1 MPADEQT
8 ERQHHA
14 DNQARMEELERQQ
27 AEMKASIAQLVEGL
41 AKLGIDVHTM
51 KGNLA
56 ANTSFSREAA
66 EGIEAI
72 KQQLGQLAQ
81 LDIPSLKDI
90 AEYMNSMR
98 GGVRVLGWLERPAR
112 WVIAIAGAVGA
123 LYGILKLKG

>member
-1 MPADEQT
+1 MPADET
-8 ERQHHA
+8 VDAARHSA
-14 DNQARMEELERQQ
+14 NQDRM
-27 AEMKASIAQLVEGL
+27 AEMEQRIGRVEEVVGKL
-41 AKLGIDVHTM
+41 AADVPTM

-81 LDIPSLKDI
+81 LDIPSLKDV

-123 LYGILKLKG
+123 LYGIFKLKG

>member
-1 MPADEQT
+1 MPVDEAIDAA
-8 ERQHHA
+8 RHA
-14 DNQARMEELERQQ
+14 ANQDRMAEMEQRIGRMEEGYE
-27 AEMKASIAQLVEGL
+27 KL
-41 AKLGIDVHTM
+41 AVDVHTM
-51 KGNLA
+51 KTNLA

-66 EGIEAI
+66 EGIAAI
-72 KQQLGQLAQ
+72 KVQLAQQLAQMSQ

-123 LYGILKLKG
+123 LYGIFKLKG

>member
-1 MPADEQT
+1 M
-8 ERQHHA
+8 
-14 DNQARMEELERQQ
+14 
-27 AEMKASIAQLVEGL
+27 AEMEQRIGRVEEVVGKL
-41 AKLGIDVHTM
+41 AADVHTM

-90 AEYMNSMR
+90 AEYMNNMR
-98 GGVRVLGWLERPAR
+98 GGVRVLGWLERPAK
-112 WVIAIAGAVGA
+112 WIAAIAGAFLA
-123 LYGILKLKG
+123 LYGIFKLKG

>member
-1 MPADEQT
+1 MPVDEAVDAA
-8 ERQHHA
+8 RHSA
-14 DNQARMEELERQQ
+14 NQDRM
-27 AEMKASIAQLVEGL
+27 AEMEQRIGRVEEVVGKL
-41 AKLGIDVHTM
+41 AADVHTM

-123 LYGILKLKG
+123 LYGIFKLKG

>member
-1 MPADEQT
+1 MPADEAV
-8 ERQHHA
+8 ESARHG
-14 DNQARMEELERQQ
+14 DNQRRMVQMEERIGRLEDVVG
-27 AEMKASIAQLVEGL
+27 KL
-41 AKLGIDVHTM
+41 AADVHTM